1 MKDTKTIYEQL
12 GGTYREENGNLV
24 PDVELPEQK
33 PIGKY
38 GRMHLDYLKKQR
50 RGRYSALLGE
60 GRLNAYLSE
69 IDEQAHEMLTSLTIE
84 LAKSQGIDEHLKA
97 TDQMR
102 WVQMMNNVRAQAE
115 EIVLKEIVF
124 SWQAEGKAIDELLS
138 KLQKGEDSVTDKGY
152 IEFSDVE
159 TELTKSE

>member
-12 GGTYREENGNLV
+12 GGTYREGKGNLV

-38 GRMHLDYLKKQR
+38 GRMHLDYLKQNR

-60 GRLNAYLSE
+60 GRLNAYLA
-69 IDEQAHEMLTSLTIE
+69 DVDKQAQEMLTSLTVE
-84 LAKSQGIDEHLKA
+84 LAKSHGIDEHLKA

-102 WVQMMNNVRAQAE
+102 WVQMMNNVRSSAE
-115 EIVLKEIVF
+115 ETVMR
-124 SWQAEGKAIDELLS
+124 ELILA
-138 KLQKGEDSVTDKGY
+138 
-152 IEFSDVE
+152 
-159 TELTKSE
+159 

>member
-1 MKDTKTIYEQL
+1 MKEAKTIYEQL

-38 GRMHLDYLKKQR
+38 GKMHIDYLKQHR
-50 RGRYSALLGE
+50 RGRDSALLGE

-69 IDEQAHEMLTSLTIE
+69 IDEQAHEMISSLIVE
-84 LAKSQGIDEHLKA
+84 FAKTQGIDEHLKA

-102 WVQMMNNVRAQAE
+102 WVQMMNNVHSSAE
-115 EIVLKEIVF
+115 ETVMR
-124 SWQAEGKAIDELLS
+124 ELILA
-138 KLQKGEDSVTDKGY
+138 
-152 IEFSDVE
+152 
-159 TELTKSE
+159 

>member
-38 GRMHLDYLKKQR
+38 GRMHLEYLKQHR

-60 GRLNAYLSE
+60 GRLNAYLA
-69 IDEQAHEMLTSLTIE
+69 DVNEQAQEMLSSLTVE
-84 LAKSQGIDEHLKA
+84 LAKTQGIDEHLKA

-102 WVQMMNNVRAQAE
+102 WVQMMNNVRNSAE
-115 EIVLKEIVF
+115 ETVMR
-124 SWQAEGKAIDELLS
+124 ELILA
-138 KLQKGEDSVTDKGY
+138 
-152 IEFSDVE
+152 
-159 TELTKSE
+159 

>member
-1 MKDTKTIYEQL
+1 MKDIKTIYEQL

-38 GRMHLDYLKKQR
+38 GRMHLDYLKQHR

-60 GRLNAYLSE
+60 GRLNDYLADV
-69 IDEQAHEMLTSLTIE
+69 DEQAQEMLTSLTVE
-84 LAKSQGIDEHLKA
+84 LAKTQGIDEHLKA

-102 WVQMMNNVRAQAE
+102 WVQMMNNVRNSAE
-115 EIVLKEIVF
+115 ETVMR
-124 SWQAEGKAIDELLS
+124 ELILA
-138 KLQKGEDSVTDKGY
+138 
-152 IEFSDVE
+152 
-159 TELTKSE
+159 

>member
-12 GGTYREENGNLV
+12 GGTYRKENGNLV

-38 GRMHLDYLKKQR
+38 GRMHLDYLKQHR

-60 GRLNAYLSE
+60 GQLNAYLADV
-69 IDEQAHEMLTSLTIE
+69 DEQAHDKLISLTVE
-84 LAKSQGIDEHLKA
+84 LAKTQGLDEHLKA

-102 WVQMMNNVRAQAE
+102 WVQMMNNVCSSAE
-115 EIVLKEIVF
+115 ETVMR
-124 SWQAEGKAIDELLS
+124 ELILA
-138 KLQKGEDSVTDKGY
+138 
-152 IEFSDVE
+152 
-159 TELTKSE
+159 

>member
-12 GGTYREENGNLV
+12 GGTYRKENGCLV

-38 GRMHLDYLKKQR
+38 GKMHLDYLKQHR

-60 GRLNAYLSE
+60 GRLNAYLAE
-69 IDEQAHEMLTSLTIE
+69 IDEQAQEMLSSLTVE
-84 LAKSQGIDEHLKA
+84 LAKTQGIDEHLKA

-102 WVQMMNNVRAQAE
+102 WVQMMNNVKTQVE
-115 EIVLKEIVF
+115 EIVLKQIIF
-124 SWQAEGKAIDELLS
+124 HFK
-138 KLQKGEDSVTDKGY
+138 K
-152 IEFSDVE
+152 
-159 TELTKSE
+159 

>member
-1 MKDTKTIYEQL
+1 MKEAKTIYEQL

-38 GRMHLDYLKKQR
+38 GKMHLDYLKHHR
-50 RGRYSALLGE
+50 RGRYSTLLGE

-69 IDEQAHEMLTSLTIE
+69 IDEQAHEMLTSLMVE
-84 LAKSQGIDEHLKA
+84 LAKSQGIDEKLKA

-102 WVQMMNNVRAQAE
+102 WVQMMNNVRSSAE
-115 EIVLKEIVF
+115 ETVMR
-124 SWQAEGKAIDELLS
+124 ELILA
-138 KLQKGEDSVTDKGY
+138 
-152 IEFSDVE
+152 
-159 TELTKSE
+159 

>member
-12 GGTYREENGNLV
+12 GGTYRKDCGKLV

-38 GRMHLDYLKKQR
+38 GRMHLDYLKQNR

-60 GRLNAYLSE
+60 GRLNAYLADV
-69 IDEQAHEMLTSLTIE
+69 DEQAQEMLTSLTVE
-84 LAKSQGIDEHLKA
+84 LAKTQGIDEHLKA

-102 WVQMMNNVRAQAE
+102 WVQMMNNVRSSAE
-115 EIVLKEIVF
+115 ETVMR
-124 SWQAEGKAIDELLS
+124 ELILA
-138 KLQKGEDSVTDKGY
+138 
-152 IEFSDVE
+152 
-159 TELTKSE
+159 

>member
-12 GGTYREENGNLV
+12 GGTYRKENGNLV

-38 GRMHLDYLKKQR
+38 GKMYLDYLKHHR

-69 IDEQAHEMLTSLTIE
+69 INEQAHEMLTTLTVE
-84 LAKSQGIDEHLKA
+84 LAETQGIDEHLKA

-102 WVQMMNNVRAQAE
+102 WVQMMNNVRSSAE
-115 EIVLKEIVF
+115 ETVMR
-124 SWQAEGKAIDELLS
+124 ELILA
-138 KLQKGEDSVTDKGY
+138 
-152 IEFSDVE
+152 
-159 TELTKSE
+159 